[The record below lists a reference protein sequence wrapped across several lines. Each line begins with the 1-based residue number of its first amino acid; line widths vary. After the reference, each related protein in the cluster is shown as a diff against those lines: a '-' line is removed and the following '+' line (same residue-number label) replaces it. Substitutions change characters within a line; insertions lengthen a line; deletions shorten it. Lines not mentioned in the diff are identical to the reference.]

1 MRGVDQK
8 WRADIEIYLGDPN
21 NYLLQPLRN
30 ALVMMERDCSYLT
43 RSAPDA
49 ADKYSELAAGENDPM
64 PMWGQN

>member
-1 MRGVDQK
+1 MT
-8 WRADIEIYLGDPN
+8 ILGRTIAAVCMN
-21 NYLLQPLRN
+21 TNR
-30 ALVMMERDCSYLT
+30 MMERDCSYLT